1 MAIPVDEFM
10 TPRPHPLRC
19 SLVLCASVL
28 SVALATGCTS
38 DSGGPNGPS
47 ARETSPGQQRK
58 HASETSA
65 QDEER
70 LGKQVE
76 EALDTE
82 EVGDSDP
89 LFIEAGLERVS
100 DGFHTEPELARG
112 RSYRLSVA
120 CAGKGKIVLS
130 IALKARVRRT
140 MDCDGVPLQLRITAS
155 TARVTIDTERMPGA
169 TGMVA
174 WRMDRVEK

>member
-1 MAIPVDEFM
+1 M
-10 TPRPHPLRC
+10 
-19 SLVLCASVL
+19 
-28 SVALATGCTS
+28 
-38 DSGGPNGPS
+38 
-47 ARETSPGQQRK
+47 
-58 HASETSA
+58 
-65 QDEER
+65 
-70 LGKQVE
+70 QVE

-82 EVGDSDP
+82 EAGDSDP
-89 LFIEAGLERVS
+89 LFVEAGLERVS

-140 MDCDGVPLQLRITAS
+140 TDCDGVPLQLRITAS
-155 TARVTIDTERMPGA
+155 TARVAIDTERMPGA